1 MDKQK
6 EANEKRFHDRA
17 TLNRD
22 ISEIRGSINASLYN
36 LLKQDECRVDALN
49 DRIKNLQDQR
59 KLFKK
64 PEISE
69 VPKRKHIPPFEL
81 SRIHNDLGV
90 GCDDFLLSDPWDFE
104 YRYAFSSGDV
114 TLDVIADKPTGHM
127 EVSAKNDIEFI
138 SGVSAARVGSMLGSS
153 FSPSPHDGLLLL
165 RGDPFYFYDWQV
177 NVSWFNMASVYALAA
192 IQVDRYTMDNVFDQT
207 VVNNTTMLWSYTA
220 FTWSLVRDS
229 SDSDAYLI
237 TSLDVDSN
245 HRYVVWVK
253 FEVGIETD
261 GSGPFWWADAS
272 AFVNCKFA
280 WLEGGFCPSD

>member
-6 EANEKRFHDRA
+6 EANEKGFHERA

-49 DRIKNLQDQR
+49 DRIKKLQDQR

-64 PEISE
+64 PEILE

-104 YRYAFSSGDV
+104 YRYAFTSGDV

-127 EVSAKNDIEFI
+127 EVLAKNDIEFI
-138 SGVSAARVGSMLGSS
+138 SGVSAARVGSCLGLPLVQVHMTVSS
-153 FSPSPHDGLLLL
+153 
-165 RGDPFYFYDWQV
+165 
-177 NVSWFNMASVYALAA
+177 
-192 IQVDRYTMDNVFDQT
+192 
-207 VVNNTTMLWSYTA
+207 
-220 FTWSLVRDS
+220 
-229 SDSDAYLI
+229 
-237 TSLDVDSN
+237 
-245 HRYVVWVK
+245 
-253 FEVGIETD
+253 
-261 GSGPFWWADAS
+261 
-272 AFVNCKFA
+272 C
-280 WLEGGFCPSD
+280 